1 MRLARTTRKWVV
13 SRDWVPAGGLAKRQD
28 RSWREMS
35 EPSQYQQE
43 EGAKPSPE
51 TFLPEPGG
59 HIKVTSG
66 IK

>member
-1 MRLARTTRKWVV
+1 VAWRKGKIEVGV
-13 SRDWVPAGGLAKRQD
+13 R
-28 RSWREMS
+28 MS
-35 EPSQYQQE
+35 ELSQYQQE
-43 EGAKPSPE
+43 EGTKPSPE